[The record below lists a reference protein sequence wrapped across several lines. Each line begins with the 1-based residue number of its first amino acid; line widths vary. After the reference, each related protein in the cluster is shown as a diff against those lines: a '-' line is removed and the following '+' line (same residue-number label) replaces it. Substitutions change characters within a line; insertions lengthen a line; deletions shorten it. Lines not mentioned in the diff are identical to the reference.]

1 MAARTQRM
9 SLIDD
14 ASRAHGVKEVTIL
27 TGIAL
32 SRQLGNG
39 KFLGVLA

>member
-1 MAARTQRM
+1 MNQRM

-14 ASRAHGVKEVTIL
+14 ASRGCTHGVKEVTIL

-32 SRQLGNG
+32 SRHLENG